1 MLRLNL
7 TSQGNYSTNNY
18 IVVVRLSR
26 NRIEALPGSIS
37 AAIEFRQ
44 NSKASSTLSAE
55 QYEVFLANLV
65 DPDMASICYN
75 RVMPILVVAIIVVA
89 VILAVAFLV
98 SFGKDLS
105 KTFKKKKK

>member
-1 MLRLNL
+1 MLRLNQ

-18 IVVVRLSR
+18 IVVGRLSR
-26 NRIEALPGSIS
+26 NRIEALSGSIS

-65 DPDMASICYN
+65 DPDKASTAE
-75 RVMPILVVAIIVVA
+75 P
-89 VILAVAFLV
+89 
-98 SFGKDLS
+98 
-105 KTFKKKKK
+105 

>member
-1 MLRLNL
+1 MLRLNQ

-18 IVVVRLSR
+18 IVVGRLSR
-26 NRIEALPGSIS
+26 NRIEALSGSIS

-65 DPDMASICYN
+65 DPDVASIYLYASVP
-75 RVMPILVVAIIVVA
+75 RPFFEYWQFFFFVPQ
-89 VILAVAFLV
+89 FL
-98 SFGKDLS
+98 SES
-105 KTFKKKKK
+105 